1 MKYSDFKNKI
11 SLVTGGSGFIGYA
24 VSEKLAS
31 LGSHLIL
38 LDINKKEL
46 SKAKK
51 KIENKYD
58 VEVDIYHVDMV
69 ENKKIN
75 TIIEKIQKKY
85 KCIDV
90 VINSVGMV
98 GTDKMKGW
106 NTKFDK
112 QSIEAWNKSIEINLT
127 SIFFLIQKIHKLL
140 LKSKNASIVNI
151 SSIYGVNAPDW
162 NIYKNTNINNPAGYS
177 IAKAGVIYMTK
188 WLASTLAPT
197 IRVNCV
203 SPGGVYRNQQKTFV
217 TQYVKKTLLNRMA
230 SEDDIVGPVIFLASN
245 MSSYITG
252 ENILID
258 GGWTIT

>member
-1 MKYSDFKNKI
+1 MEYSDFKNKT

-24 VSEKLAS
+24 ISKKLAS
-31 LGSHLIL
+31 LGSNLIL

-46 SKAKK
+46 DKVKK

-58 VEVDIYHVDMV
+58 IQVDIYHVDMV
-69 ENKKIN
+69 ENKKLN
-75 TIIEKIQKKY
+75 TVIEKIQKKY
-85 KCIDV
+85 KSIDV
-90 VINSVGMV
+90 IINSVGMV

-106 NTKFDK
+106 NTKFNK

-188 WLASTLAPT
+188 WLASTLAPA

-203 SPGGVYRNQQKTFV
+203 SPGGVYRGQQKKFV
-217 TQYVKKTLLNRMA
+217 TQYIKKTLLNRMA

-245 MSSYITG
+245 MSSYVTG

-258 GGWTIT
+258 GGWTIK